1 MYQNLR
7 MKQINKKNEC
17 DYLDLSV
24 KKSSDMLNDCIGN
37 NYIYKMSKSILDNTV
52 DNSSIGNIIEPF
64 GNIDR
69 VNSSPE
75 CTCGGNPGSPG
86 CTCGSDFGDCKCKQA
101 NIIEPF
107 GNIDR
112 VNCPS
117 RVPGELECPD
127 GYTNIDGV
135 CKQVCVHCDYNDA
148 TGYFGNCTDNNG
160 VYKNN
165 RSPEYMDYVNE
176 DFMYISSFN

>member
-7 MKQINKKNEC
+7 MKQINKKNDC

-24 KKSSDMLNDCIGN
+24 NNSYDMLNDCIGN
-37 NYIYKMSKSILDNTV
+37 GFVDKMSESILDKTHTV
-52 DNSSIGNIIEPF
+52 DNPSIG
-64 GNIDR
+64 D
-69 VNSSPE
+69 
-75 CTCGGNPGSPG
+75 
-86 CTCGSDFGDCKCKQA
+86 
-101 NIIEPF
+101 IIEPF

-127 GYTNIDGV
+127 GYTNIDGA

>member
-1 MYQNLR
+1 MYQTLR
-7 MKQINKKNEC
+7 MKQIKKKNEC
-17 DYLDLSV
+17 DYLNLSV
-24 KKSSDMLNDCIGN
+24 NNSSDMLNYCIYN
-37 NYIYKMSKSILDNTV
+37 TSITDQMK
-52 DNSSIGNIIEPF
+52 GNIVNKNYE
-64 GNIDR
+64 ID
-69 VNSSPE
+69 SSPE
-75 CTCGGNPGSPG
+75 CTCGGNPGSPE
-86 CTCGSDFGDCKCKQA
+86 CTCGSDFGDCKCKQE
-101 NIIEPF
+101 NIIETF

-127 GYTNIDGV
+127 GYTNVDGT

>member
-1 MYQNLR
+1 
-7 MKQINKKNEC
+7 MKQINKKNDC

-24 KKSSDMLNDCIGN
+24 NNSYDMLNDCIGN
-37 NYIYKMSKSILDNTV
+37 GFVDKMSESILDKTHTV
-52 DNSSIGNIIEPF
+52 DNPSIG
-64 GNIDR
+64 D
-69 VNSSPE
+69 
-75 CTCGGNPGSPG
+75 
-86 CTCGSDFGDCKCKQA
+86 
-101 NIIEPF
+101 IIEPF

>member
-7 MKQINKKNEC
+7 MKQINKKNDC

-24 KKSSDMLNDCIGN
+24 NNSYDMLNDCIGN
-37 NYIYKMSKSILDNTV
+37 GFVDKMSESILDKTHTV
-52 DNSSIGNIIEPF
+52 DNPSIG
-64 GNIDR
+64 D
-69 VNSSPE
+69 
-75 CTCGGNPGSPG
+75 
-86 CTCGSDFGDCKCKQA
+86 
-101 NIIEPF
+101 IIEPF